1 LRGQFVHPNLEKKEP
16 MLSPLRAMLASL
28 LVVFCFSQVC
38 NGYSILT
45 HEEIVDLLWA
55 DQIKPM
61 LMQKYPNATEDEL
74 RKAHAFAYGGC
85 LIQDMGYYPFGN
97 TLFSDM
103 VHYVRSGDFVDAL
116 LSESTDL
123 NEYAFSLGALAHY
136 VADIVGHP
144 VVNKAVAREFPKL
157 GAKYGPIVTYEQ
169 DHKAHIRTEFGFDV
183 VQVAKQRYTSD
194 AYHDFIGFEVAKPVL
209 ERAFLKTYGIS
220 LGDVFGNLDLSIGS
234 FRWSVSRAIPE
245 MTRVALLT
253 KRDELVKENPS
264 LAKKKFLFNLKRSE
278 YEREFGKQYQKPGLG
293 ARILAVIFKIIPK
306 IGPFKAIAFKM
317 PNPDTETL
325 YLKSVNTTV
334 DQYRAELRD
343 LNAGKLQLANMDFDT
358 GNLTG
363 PGEYRLTDET
373 YAKLLDK
380 LTKEKFGGMLPDLRE
395 NILAFYQNPS
405 APNFTKKKRDKW
417 KKVEQELDALKAT
430 PASQVGAE

>member
-1 LRGQFVHPNLEKKEP
+1 MSAKKKGSMQNP
-16 MLSPLRAMLASL
+16 IRAMLAAL
-28 LVVFCFSQVC
+28 LVVFGFSQVC
-38 NGYSILT
+38 HGYSILT

-55 DQIKPM
+55 DQIEPL
-61 LMQKYPNATEDEL
+61 LMQKYPNATEEEL

-116 LSESTDL
+116 LSESTDI

-144 VVNKAVAREFPKL
+144 VVNRAVAREFPKL
-157 GAKYGPIVTYEQ
+157 GAKYGPIVTYAQ
-169 DHKAHIRTEFGFDV
+169 DHKAHVRTEFGFDV

-194 AYHDFIGFEVAKPVL
+194 SYHDFIGFEVARPVL
-209 ERAFLKTYGIS
+209 ERAFLKTYGVKLSDI
-220 LGDVFGNLDLSIGS
+220 FTNLDLSIGS

-253 KRDELVKENPS
+253 KKDEMVKENPS
-264 LAKKKFLFNLKRSE
+264 FAKKKFLYNLKRSE
-278 YEREFGKQYQKPGLG
+278 YEKEWGKKYQRPGFG

-306 IGPFKAIAFKM
+306 IGPFKTIAFKM

-325 YLKSVNTTV
+325 YLKSVNDTV
-334 DQYRAELRD
+334 EKYRTELHD
-343 LNAGKLQLANMDFDT
+343 LKAGKLQLANMDFDT
-358 GNLTG
+358 GKPTSA
-363 PGEYRLTDET
+363 GEYQLTDET

-380 LTKEKFGGMLPDLRE
+380 LTKAKYADLQPDVRE

-405 APNFTKKKRDKW
+405 APNFVKKKREKW
-417 KKVEQELDALKAT
+417 SKVQQELEELKTAPT
-430 PASQVGAE
+430 AQASTQ

>member
-1 LRGQFVHPNLEKKEP
+1 MRNPI
-16 MLSPLRAMLASL
+16 RAMLAAL
-28 LVVFCFSQVC
+28 LLFFGFSQVC

-55 DQIKPM
+55 DQIKPL

-74 RKAHAFAYGGC
+74 RKAHAFVYGGC

-116 LSESTDL
+116 LSESTDI

-144 VVNKAVAREFPKL
+144 VVNAAVAREFPKL
-157 GAKYGPIVTYEQ
+157 GAKYGPIVTYAQ

-194 AYHDFIGFEVAKPVL
+194 SYHDFIGFEVAKPVL
-209 ERAFLKTYGIS
+209 ERAFLKTYGIKLS
-220 LGDVFGNLDLSIGS
+220 DIFANLDLSIGS

-253 KRDELVKENPS
+253 KRDEMVKENPS
-264 LAKKKFLFNLKRSE
+264 FAKKKFLYNLKRSE
-278 YEREFGKQYQKPGLG
+278 YEKEWGKQYQKPGFG
-293 ARILAVIFKIIPK
+293 ARLMAVIFKIIPK

-325 YLKSVNTTV
+325 YLKSVNSTV
-334 DQYRAELRD
+334 DQYRAKLHD
-343 LNAGKLQLANMDFDT
+343 LKTGELQLANMDFDT
-358 GNLTG
+358 GKPTSS
-363 PGEYRLTDET
+363 GEYQLTDET

-380 LTKEKFGGMLPDLRE
+380 LTKTKFADLRPDVRQ
-395 NILAFYQNPS
+395 NILTFYQNPA
-405 APNFTKKKRDKW
+405 APNYTKKKREKW
-417 KKVEQELDALKAT
+417 SKVQQQLEQLKTSVNAQ
-430 PASQVGAE
+430 ASPQGSQ

>member
-1 LRGQFVHPNLEKKEP
+1 
-16 MLSPLRAMLASL
+16 MLATL
-28 LVVFCFSQVC
+28 LVVFCFSHVC
-38 NGYSILT
+38 NAYSILT

-55 DQIKPM
+55 DQIKPL
-61 LMQKYPNATEDEL
+61 LMQKFPNATEDEL
-74 RKAHAFAYGGC
+74 RKAHAYAYGGC

-97 TLFSDM
+97 QMFSDM

-116 LSESTDL
+116 LAESTDL

-157 GAKYGPIVTYEQ
+157 GAKYGPIVTYDQ

-194 AYHDFIGFEVAKPVL
+194 AYHDFIGFEVARPVL
-209 ERAFLKTYGIS
+209 ERAFLKTYGVS
-220 LGDVFGNLDLSIGS
+220 LSDVFGNLDLSIGS

-264 LAKKKFLFNLKRSE
+264 LAKKKFLYNLKRSE
-278 YEREFGKQYQKPGLG
+278 YEKEFGKQYRKPGLG
-293 ARILAVIFKIIPK
+293 VRIMAVIFKIIPK

-325 YLKSVNTTV
+325 YLKSVNSTV
-334 DQYRAELRD
+334 DQYRTELQELKTGNLR
-343 LNAGKLQLANMDFDT
+343 LANMDFDT
-358 GNLTG
+358 GNPTS

-417 KKVEQELDALKAT
+417 KKVEQELDQLKTT
-430 PASQVGAE
+430 PTAQASAK